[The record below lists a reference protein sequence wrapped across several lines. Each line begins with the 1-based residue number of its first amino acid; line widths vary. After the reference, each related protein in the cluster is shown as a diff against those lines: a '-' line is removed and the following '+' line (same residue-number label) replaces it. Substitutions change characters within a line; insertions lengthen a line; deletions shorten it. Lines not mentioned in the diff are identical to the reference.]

1 MRETIQVDQ
10 KVPLLKGLPLSLQH
24 LFAMFG
30 ATVLVPILFGIDPS
44 TVLLFNGIGTLMYMY
59 ICKGKIPAYLGS
71 SFAFISPVM
80 IIMAAAVTPLAGYS
94 AALSGFI
101 AVGIVFCMVGL
112 IIAKVGHEWIYALL
126 PPAAIGAIIAVIGLE
141 LGPTAANMAGLT
153 ATGADFD
160 FVTVS
165 IAMVTLGTTI
175 FGYVFF
181 KGFLAIIPI
190 LIGVIVGYVYAA
202 IMGHVDYA
210 AIAAAP
216 WFRLPTFYRPILD
229 WQAVCIILPVA
240 FVVIAEHIG
249 DLIVIGSVIEKDLLK
264 DPGLSRSLFGNG
276 FSMILSGFCGS
287 TPNTT
292 YGENV
297 GVLAISRV
305 FSVYVVGGAA
315 VLSVLLSFFG
325 KVAAAIQTIPPSVI
339 GGLSLLLFGV
349 ITTSGIRTLVESKID
364 YNKPINLVLTSIV
377 LIIGVSGA
385 SIQVGPVQFKGMALA
400 ALFAVTLSLI
410 FKIFKKH

>member
-10 KVPLLKGLPLSLQH
+10 KVPFLKGFPLSLQH

-30 ATVLVPILFGIDPS
+30 ATVLVPMLFKIDPA
-44 TVLLFNGIGTLMYMY
+44 TVLLFNGIGTLLYMF

-71 SFAFISPVM
+71 SFAFISPVFL
-80 IIMAAAVTPLAGYS
+80 IMAQFGSYEYALA
-94 AALSGFI
+94 GFI
-101 AVGIVFCMVGL
+101 AVGLCFCVIGL
-112 IIAKVGHEWIYALL
+112 LISKIGHEWIYSLL
-126 PPAAIGAIIAVIGLE
+126 PPSAIGAIIAVIGLE
-141 LGPTAANMAGLT
+141 LGPTAAQMAGLT
-153 ATGADFD
+153 GEVFD
-160 FVTVS
+160 PVTVS
-165 IAMVTLGTTI
+165 IALVTLGTTI

-181 KGFLAIIPI
+181 KGFFAIIPI
-190 LIGVIVGYVYAA
+190 LIGVIVGYTYAA
-202 IMGHVDYA
+202 IMGHVDFSL
-210 AIAAAP
+210 IAAAP
-216 WFRLPTFYRPILD
+216 WLRMPTFYKPVFNLHAI
-229 WQAVCIILPVA
+229 CIVLPVA

-264 DPGLSRSLFGNG
+264 DPGLGRSLFGNG
-276 FSMILSGFCGS
+276 FSMTISGFFGS

-315 VLSVLLSFFG
+315 VLSVLLSFLG
-325 KVAAAIQTIPPSVI
+325 KVAAAIQTIPPAVI

-349 ITTSGIRTLVESKID
+349 IAASGIRTLVESKID
-364 YNKPINLVLTSIV
+364 YNKPVNLVLTSVV

-385 SIQVGPVQFKGMALA
+385 SIQIGSISFKGMALA

>member
-10 KVPLLKGLPLSLQH
+10 KVPLLKGFPLSLQH

-30 ATVLVPILFGIDPS
+30 ATVLVPIIFKIDPAI
-44 TVLLFNGIGTLMYMY
+44 VLLFNGLGTLLYMV

-71 SFAFISPVM
+71 SFAFIAPVLL
-80 IIMAAAVTPLAGYS
+80 IIGNSSYEH
-94 AALSGFI
+94 ALFGFI
-101 AVGIVFCMVGL
+101 AVGLLFCIVGA

-141 LGPTAANMAGLT
+141 LGPTAASMAGLT

-160 FVTVS
+160 MTAVS
-165 IAMVTLGTTI
+165 IALVTLGTTI

-181 KGFLAIIPI
+181 KGFFAIIPI
-190 LIGVIVGYVYAA
+190 LIGVIVGYTYAA
-202 IMGHVDYA
+202 LMGYVDFA
-210 AIAAAP
+210 AISAAP
-216 WFRLPTFYRPILD
+216 WFRLPTFYKPVFDL
-229 WQAVCIILPVA
+229 QAICIILPIA

-276 FSMILSGFCGS
+276 ISMMISGSFGS

-325 KVAAAIQTIPPSVI
+325 KVAAAIATIPGPVI

-364 YNKPINLVLTSIV
+364 YNKPVNLVLTSIV
-377 LIIGVSGA
+377 LIVGVSGA
-385 SIQVGPVQFKGMALA
+385 SIQIGSAHFKGMALA
-400 ALFAVTLSLI
+400 TIFAVILSLI
-410 FKIFKKH
+410 FKVCKKH